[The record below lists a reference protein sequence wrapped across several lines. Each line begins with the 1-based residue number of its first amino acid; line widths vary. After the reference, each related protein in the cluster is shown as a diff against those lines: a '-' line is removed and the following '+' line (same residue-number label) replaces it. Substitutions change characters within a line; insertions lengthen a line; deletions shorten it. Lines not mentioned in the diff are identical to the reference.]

1 MNKLILTKSMKKVRR
16 LTLAICVSL
25 LNVLVGCNS
34 NNGQDNQSVNEQY
47 INEQNV
53 STTEKYDDEQDLS
66 SQYILMPQTIYK
78 GSVNGGFGG
87 GVLTTSKKN
96 NETFFEIKA
105 YKDGGVTFSFD
116 NKVYVKGWDMSG
128 ELEGSWE
135 EKSFSHHDVEY
146 HFIVIKCKNSIY
158 PTYYEDSNHTPKD
171 FQHIET
177 LNVQMIVD
185 RDLNVYFSD
194 NDFINHNPVAKLT
207 RK

>member
-1 MNKLILTKSMKKVRR
+1 MKKVRF
-16 LTLAICVSL
+16 LTQVIGITLLGVLA
-25 LNVLVGCNS
+25 GCNS
-34 NNGQDNQSVNEQY
+34 NNSQNNQSVSEQQNTNEEVASANKQFA
-47 INEQNV
+47 NEEDMN
-53 STTEKYDDEQDLS
+53 
-66 SQYILMPQTIYK
+66 SQYILMPQTVYK
-78 GSVNGGFGG
+78 SSVNGGFSMGY
-87 GVLTTSKKN
+87 LTTEIQN
-96 NETFFEIKA
+96 NETYFEIKA

-116 NKVYVKGWDMSG
+116 NKVYVKGWGRNMSG
-128 ELEGSWE
+128 ELEGNWE
-135 EKSFSHHDVEY
+135 EKSFSHHDIEY

-171 FQHIET
+171 FKHIET

>member
-1 MNKLILTKSMKKVRR
+1 MKKVRF
-16 LTLAICVSL
+16 LTQVIGITL
-25 LNVLVGCNS
+25 LGVLTGCNS
-34 NNGQDNQSVNEQY
+34 NNSQNNQSVSEQQNTNEEVASANKQFA
-47 INEQNV
+47 NEEDMN
-53 STTEKYDDEQDLS
+53 
-66 SQYILMPQTIYK
+66 SQYILMPQTVYK
-78 GSVNGGFGG
+78 SSVNGGFNMGY
-87 GVLTTSKKN
+87 LTTEIQN
-96 NETFFEIKA
+96 NETYFEIKA

-116 NKVYVKGWDMSG
+116 NKVYVKGWGRNMSG
-128 ELEGSWE
+128 ELEGNWE
-135 EKSFSHHDVEY
+135 EKSFSHHDIEY

-171 FQHIET
+171 FKHIET